1 MENLKLS
8 VIICT
13 YNRAKLL
20 PEALDSVLNQK
31 TDFDFEVI
39 VGDDASTDGTRELL
53 SGYQKNFPQ
62 KIVLSLMEKNCGI
75 GANWATALMK
85 ARGKYVAFLDDD
97 DYWTD
102 DQRMQIMVDYL
113 ENHPEYDALYT
124 NAVSLNEK
132 TGKRHLINYPRP
144 EEYSI
149 YKIWKGK
156 QPNISLN
163 TLIIKRNVFEE
174 CVNLKDY
181 IEYRFPIQD
190 WNTHILLLRKARFA
204 FMDMPTSIFRVT
216 DGSLSHPK
224 TYEKVKTK
232 YQKEKIMCEYLAEQ
246 FPNDEKI
253 SFDGTN
259 WGKYVNH
266 ILTSVAFQRG
276 DYLEAKQYAQL
287 SGEHSMRVKSTK
299 TWITF
304 HLYRL
309 ARFLRRKCE

>member
-39 VGDDASTDGTRELL
+39 VGDDASTDGTRNLL
-53 SGYQKNFPQ
+53 SGYQKKIPQ

-204 FMDMPTSIFRVT
+204 IMDMPTSIFRVT

-232 YQKEKIMCEYLAEQ
+232 YQKEKIMYEYITKQ
-246 FPNDEKI
+246 FPNDDKI
-253 SFDGTN
+253 SYDESG
-259 WGKYVNH
+259 WEKYVSH

-276 DYLEAKQYAQL
+276 DYREAKQYAQL